1 MVVIPPVNIDRRTP
15 VSLRGVAGAKG
26 GPAGAAASA
35 MTQVAGRM
43 ASAMTA
49 ELGLAGVDPRDRY
62 TGGSASDAYGVE
74 DMATELADSLGGG
87 PKERGDVAR
96 ALHEFVRE
104 GATLVA
110 ARPESRSLERLES
123 AIAGATDSKGVGSDV
138 ERAIAAIDN
147 AVLRLQG
154 TGR

>member
-1 MVVIPPVNIDRRTP
+1 MVVIPPVNIDRRSA
-15 VSLRGVAGAKG
+15 VSLRGVSGAKG

-49 ELGLAGVDPRDRY
+49 ELGLADVDARDRY
-62 TGGSASDAYGVE
+62 AGGTASDAYGVE
-74 DMATELADSLGGG
+74 DTAADLTAALGGG
-87 PKERGDVAR
+87 PKDRGDVAR
-96 ALHEFVRE
+96 ALHDFVRE

-123 AIAGATDSKGVGSDV
+123 AIAGAAELKGSGSDV
-138 ERAIAAIDN
+138 ERAIAAIDD
-147 AVLRLQG
+147 AVVRLQG